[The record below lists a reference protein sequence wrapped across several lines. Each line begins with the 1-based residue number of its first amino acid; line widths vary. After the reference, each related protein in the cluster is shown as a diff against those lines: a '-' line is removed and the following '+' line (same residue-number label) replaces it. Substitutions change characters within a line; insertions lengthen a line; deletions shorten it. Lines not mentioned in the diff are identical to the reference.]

1 MPANASV
8 AVADLAHTIQLA
20 VAPVFLL
27 AGIGSILNVL
37 AGRLARIVDRA
48 RQLAQEFTP
57 SDHPDHAAQVR
68 ELRLLDRRIMLANM
82 AIFLCTASAALICAV
97 VAGLFIADLANLG
110 FARTMAVGFVLA
122 MMLLISGLA
131 LFLVEV
137 RVALLTIRVREELLE
152 QRTERR
158 SWRR

>member
-1 MPANASV
+1 MLPPSNV
-8 AVADLAHTIQLA
+8 AVAEIAHTIQLA

-37 AGRLARIVDRA
+37 AGRLARVVDRA
-48 RQLAQEFTP
+48 RQLAREFTP
-57 SDHPDHAAQVR
+57 TDHPDHEAQVH

-97 VAGLFIADLANLG
+97 VAGLFIADLTSLG
-110 FARTMAVGFVLA
+110 FARTMAFGFIA
-122 MMLLISGLA
+122 AMLLLVSGLF
-131 LFLVEV
+131 LFLIEV
-137 RVALLTIRVREELLE
+137 RVALLTIRVREGLLE
-152 QRTERR
+152 QRTNRR